1 MRSCCLRLIWAF
13 LILPIC
19 ICHYVIFS
27 SSEKLFEINLVGILI
42 LNCNQCNW
50 CPLLKWMPGW
60 RECQY
65 HFPRATFTFSQGW
78 RRFSHKIEW
87 QNEEKSLRSRR
98 HKNCRNMALIYLKCS
113 VQSLVKFIFL
123 MNRWSSLMCGWVH
136 ACITLFLK
144 KCPKLKEVFNKQNVS
159 IYKSLRGGCPS
170 AAKGNLLP

>member
-98 HKNCRNMALIYLKCS
+98 HKNCRNMALIYLNCS
-113 VQSLVKFIFL
+113 VQPLVKLKFL
-123 MNRWSSLMCGWVH
+123 MNLICVGGCTV
-136 ACITLFLK
+136 ALCFKK
-144 KCPKLKEVFNKQNVS
+144 KCLKLEEVFNKQNVS